1 MTCLI
6 GILLTGCS
14 KPDQVTIIR
23 SPVESVFCTVETFYG
38 HGAADSDFTR
48 VYAHLERNGK
58 SKKVLVL
65 SGTNITVSKIVWT
78 APHEDTI
85 CLGGGITDTFRNEV
99 TLIAGDVSETIRS
112 HLNEHCSDV
121 PTPGPN
127 GK

>member
-1 MTCLI
+1 MTCLT
-6 GILLTGCS
+6 GILLSGCS
-14 KPDQVTIIR
+14 EPEHVTTIK
-23 SPVESVFCTVETFYG
+23 SPVESVFYTVETFYE

-65 SGTNITVSKIVWT
+65 SGTNITVSKIFWT

-85 CLGGGITDTFRNEV
+85 CLDGGITDTFRNEV

-112 HLNEHCSDV
+112 HLKEHCSDV
-121 PTPGPN
+121 PTAAPN